1 MKLSGFFTSFIN
13 FWVIV
18 SAILLAIALFGT
30 VLFIL
35 WYTRPTVNPSA
46 PVTAVL
52 NVLLAPTA
60 TPLPP
65 TATNT
70 PPATSTLPAPPPGV
84 IAIGGYVQI
93 TGTGGDGLRLR
104 NAAGLEQPMRL
115 LGAEDEIFL
124 VIDGPEERDG
134 YVWWYLE
141 GPYDASR
148 SGWAVANYLEAIQG
162 P

>member
-1 MKLSGFFTSFIN
+1 MKLSGWFTSIIN
-13 FWVIV
+13 LWVV
-18 SAILLAIALFGT
+18 ASAIVLAFVLFAT

-35 WYTRPTVNPSA
+35 WYSRPTGETST

-52 NVLLAPTA
+52 SVLSAPTA

-65 TATNT
+65 TATST
-70 PPATSTLPAPPPGV
+70 PLATSTPPAPPPGV

-104 NAAGLEQPMRL
+104 NAAGIEQPLRL

-124 VIDGPEERDG
+124 VKDGPEERDG